1 MMKARDDGNKK
12 ENRKQVCDKLRK
24 KIQQAENQPSQHLT
38 RGYNKFL
45 QNQSRWKIIII
56 FFLILKYP

>member
-24 KIQQAENQPSQHLT
+24 KIQQAYHQPSQHLT

-56 FFLILKYP
+56 FF